1 MSRGLNSTALS
12 ALSSQEIKVFFAVK
26 LEFDNNPLH
35 LWSGLGNILINGAS
49 YTGGGSLLGLS
60 KIDET
65 FEVSSRGA
73 QISLSG
79 IPSSQSEPMRLAL
92 TEKYHGRKGSIFL
105 CILDGDSTI
114 DLAGSGV
121 DNASIFDEV
130 FVGTMDM
137 MNIDE
142 GEETSTINLALES
155 RLAVLRRPVNR
166 RFTPNWLKSKFP
178 DDRGLDFTNNTPLQK
193 IRWGR

>member
-1 MSRGLNSTALS
+1 MSRGLNSTTLAALS
-12 ALSSQEIKVFFAVK
+12 EREVKVFFAVK
-26 LEFDNNPLH
+26 LEFDTPLH
-35 LWSGLGNILINGAS
+35 LWSGLGNVKINGDI

-60 KIDET
+60 KVDET
-65 FEVSSRGA
+65 FEISARGA

-79 IPSSQSEPMRLAL
+79 IPSTETEPMRLAL
-92 TEKYHGRKGSIFL
+92 TQNYQGKKGSIFL
-105 CILDGDSTI
+105 TVLDGNSTI
-114 DLAGSGV
+114 DLANTDV
-121 DNASIFDEV
+121 DNGSLFDKV
-130 FVGTMDM
+130 FVGFMDM

-178 DDRGLDFTNNTPLQK
+178 DDKGLDFTNNTPLQK